1 MKGPHPANIVEIEVE
16 EEEDNLAMGLGIGAL
31 FITFGLY
38 NWIGVHWFLDE
49 AWTRE
54 TVGSEW
60 WLMLWIALM
69 GIPWGMAVASAAIF
83 AKKHIFITETEIEEV
98 IAGALGAGVPFCAL
112 WAALWTYCLPY
123 TWGIM
128 PLWGG
133 FWVLY
138 ILVLIP
144 LGWGPI
150 AAVIGV
156 LVHHGPVILSRT
168 EPVSDEAEEET
179 LQQGSSGA
187 SVRKTQTR
195 LNTHGASIGV
205 DGSFGPQ
212 THGAVMAFQEKVGLE
227 VNGVV
232 GPITAAALAADP
244 AELSEPEPEPE
255 AEPET
260 VTDEVRVENLRAK
273 FASLPKA
280 DEQSEQG
287 GFSSILSGLNPTDD
301 DK

>member
-1 MKGPHPANIVEIEVE
+1 VEIEVE
-16 EEEDNLAMGLGIGAL
+16 EEEDNLAMGLGLGAL

-60 WLMLWIALM
+60 WLMLWIGLM
-69 GIPWGMAVASAAIF
+69 HIPWGMAVGSTAVF
-83 AKKHIFITETEIEEV
+83 AKKYTFITEDESNELI
-98 IAGALGAGVPFCAL
+98 LGYLGVGVWSSVL

-138 ILVLIP
+138 ILVLAP
-144 LGWGPI
+144 LGWGPV
-150 AAVIGV
+150 AAVIAGLTV
-156 LVHHGPVILSRT
+156 KANEILSRT
-168 EPVSDEAEEET
+168 EPVSDEPEEET
-179 LQQGSSGA
+179 LQQGSSGE
-187 SVRKTQTR
+187 SVREIQTQ

-212 THGAVMAFQEKVGLE
+212 THGAVTAFQEKVGLE
-227 VNGVV
+227 TNGVV

-244 AELSEPEPEPE
+244 AELSEPEPE

>member
-1 MKGPHPANIVEIEVE
+1 MEIEE
-16 EEEDNLAMGLGIGAL
+16 EGEGDDLAWGLGIGAL
-31 FITFGLY
+31 FLAFWLY

-49 AWTRE
+49 AWARE

-69 GIPWGMAVASAAIF
+69 GIPWGMAVGSTAVF
-83 AKKHIFITETEIEEV
+83 AKKYTFITRAESEEF
-98 IAGALGAGVPFCAL
+98 IPFFGMIVWTSAL

-144 LGWGPI
+144 FGWGPTV
-150 AAVIGV
+150 AVIAGLTV
-156 LVHHGPVILSRT
+156 KANEILSRT
-168 EPVSDEAEEET
+168 EPVSDEPEEET
-179 LQQGSSGA
+179 LQQGSSGE
-187 SVRKTQTR
+187 SVRETQTQ
-195 LNTHGASIGV
+195 LNTHGSSIGV

-212 THGAVMAFQEKVGLE
+212 THGAVTAFQEKVGLE
-227 VNGVV
+227 ANGVV

-244 AELSEPEPEPE
+244 AELSEPEPAKPDEPDE
-255 AEPET
+255 ET
-260 VTDEVRVENLRAK
+260 EESG
-273 FASLPKA
+273 FASILGGLGLTP
-280 DEQSEQG
+280 DE
-287 GFSSILSGLNPTDD
+287 
-301 DK
+301 K